1 MRLINIK
8 DKETGLWNHI
18 LRLKYTLSICIMLL
32 FIVFQEQRHNDH
44 TMKLTGSNQINI
56 RGSSV
61 ETSDSVPHILWFTYK
76 HNLLK
81 IREPLEL
88 YDNVVDTITAY
99 RKTWGEV
106 DVPVHFMSDED
117 CIPFIKRME
126 PRMVSYFLDEKE
138 GAFKADICRIAAL
151 YFHGGYYS
159 DIDMKTIEPF
169 VLSGKRYTFATVR
182 CKEGIGDRNIV
193 STCGFFQSF
202 IASTP
207 GHVLLRVS
215 MEIIL
220 QVYIEDGDKS
230 MLGVLAMHHAYEKLS
245 EKEKDTI
252 YLLNTYSLD
261 DMDVGNKFHPDLKR
275 LDGNGLCNWIVE
287 DGENPHFFARSPM
300 PFNSG
305 CMASSGINN
314 NMFFTDDMKQENLD
328 KIKDDFVDKSFGFH
342 YTRFRGDE
350 PKIEDGIYDERR
362 KYYIFDIMRLFI
374 LDHPRCMDE
383 VDKAKPE
390 LGKFY
395 REILD
400 ASSDLF
406 YDICVVATLHNE
418 GGYFHS
424 KDLIL
429 GAEVFL
435 PKIDTTRFIA
445 TYSSHKQTFTR
456 GYLAASKN
464 HAILKKTLNTLVDIT
479 EKSKV
484 TFSDTF
490 SVMDILYQAYMDV
503 GGHVEFIFDICS
515 QPAESSPFFPILLSE
530 EGPDGQNV
538 IKDSFGQNIN
548 YVRSNE
554 YPGYDKCS

>member
-1 MRLINIK
+1 MRIINIK

-18 LRLKYTLSICIMLL
+18 LRWKYTLSICIMLL
-32 FIVFQEQRHNDH
+32 LIVFQEQRHNGYIK
-44 TMKLTGSNQINI
+44 KLTDSNQINVRGI
-56 RGSSV
+56 RA
-61 ETSDSVPHILWFTYK
+61 ETSDIVPHILWFTYK

-99 RKTWGEV
+99 RKTWGEI

-117 CIPFIKRME
+117 CIPLIKRME

-182 CKEGIGDRNIV
+182 CKDVGDRNIV

-202 IASTP
+202 IASVP

-220 QVYIEDGDKS
+220 QVYIEDGNKS
-230 MLGVLAMHHAYEKLS
+230 MLGVVAMYHAYEKLS
-245 EKEKDTI
+245 EEEKDTI

-275 LDGNGLCNWIVE
+275 LDGNGNCNWIVE
-287 DGENPHFFARSPM
+287 DGEKPHFFARSPM

-314 NMFFTDDMKQENLD
+314 NMFFTEDMKQENLD
-328 KIKDDFVDKSFGFH
+328 KIKDDFVDKSFGLH
-342 YTRFRGDE
+342 NTNE
-350 PKIEDGIYDERR
+350 PKIEDGIYDKRR
-362 KYYIFDIMRLFI
+362 KFYIFDKIRLFI
-374 LDHPRCMDE
+374 LDRLRCMDE

-390 LGKFY
+390 LREFY
-395 REILD
+395 RERLD

-503 GGHVEFIFDICS
+503 GGHVEFVFDICS
-515 QPAESSPFFPILLSE
+515 RPAELSPFFPILLSE